1 MMLNDPLI
9 LTIVTTIV
17 LATFYYAGRYL
28 AKRSLVEDV
37 IINLLENL
45 EKDGLIA
52 TRTDKDGEKEIIPI
66 SDIIAKAVKD
76 AKTK

>member
-1 MMLNDPLI
+1 MLNDPLI
-9 LTIVTTIV
+9 LAVVTTIV

-37 IINLLENL
+37 IENVLECL
-45 EKDGLIA
+45 EKDGLIK
-52 TRTDKDGEKEIIPI
+52 TKTDKDGEKEIIPI

>member
-9 LTIVTTIV
+9 LAVVTTIV

-37 IINLLENL
+37 IENVLECL
-45 EKDGLIA
+45 EKDGLIK
-52 TRTDKDGEKEIIPI
+52 TKTDKDGEKEIIPI

-76 AKTK
+76 ANTK

>member
-9 LTIVTTIV
+9 LAVVTTIV

-28 AKRSLVEDV
+28 AKRSLVED
-37 IINLLENL
+37 IIENVLECL
-45 EKDGLIA
+45 EKDGLIK
-52 TRTDKDGEKEIIPI
+52 TKTDKDGEKEIIPI

-76 AKTK
+76 ANTK

>member
-9 LTIVTTIV
+9 LAIVTTIV

-28 AKRSLVEDV
+28 AKRSLVED
-37 IINLLENL
+37 IIENVLECL
-45 EKDGLIA
+45 EKDGLIK
-52 TRTDKDGEKEIIPI
+52 TKTDKDGEKEIIPI

>member
-9 LTIVTTIV
+9 LAIVTTIV

-28 AKRSLVEDV
+28 AKRSLVED
-37 IINLLENL
+37 IIENVLECL
-45 EKDGLIA
+45 EKDGLIK
-52 TRTDKDGEKEIIPI
+52 TKTDKDGEKEIIPI
-66 SDIIAKAVKD
+66 SDVIAKAVKD

>member
-1 MMLNDPLI
+1 MINGPI
-9 LTIVTTIV
+9 LLTVITTTV

-28 AKRSLVEDV
+28 AKKSLVEN
-37 IINLLENL
+37 IIENVLESL

>member
-1 MMLNDPLI
+1 MLNDPLI

-28 AKRSLVEDV
+28 AKRSLVED
-37 IINLLENL
+37 IIENVLECL
-45 EKDGLIA
+45 EKDGLIK
-52 TRTDKDGEKEIIPI
+52 TKTDKDGEKEIIPI
-66 SDIIAKAVKD
+66 SDIIAKAIKD

>member
-1 MMLNDPLI
+1 MMINDPI
-9 LTIVTTIV
+9 LLTVITTTV

-28 AKRSLVEDV
+28 AKRSLVEN
-37 IINLLENL
+37 IIENVLESL

>member
-1 MMLNDPLI
+1 MLNDPLI

-52 TRTDKDGEKEIIPI
+52 TRTDKDEEKEIIPI
-66 SDIIAKAVKD
+66 SDIIAKAIKD
-76 AKTK
+76 AKIK

>member
-1 MMLNDPLI
+1 MLNDPLI
-9 LTIVTTIV
+9 LAVVTTIV

-28 AKRSLVEDV
+28 AKRSLVED
-37 IINLLENL
+37 IIENVLECL
-45 EKDGLIA
+45 EKDGLIK
-52 TRTDKDGEKEIIPI
+52 TKTDKDGEKEIIPI

>member
-1 MMLNDPLI
+1 MLNDPLI

-28 AKRSLVEDV
+28 AKRSLVED
-37 IINLLENL
+37 IIENVLECL
-45 EKDGLIA
+45 EKDGLIK
-52 TRTDKDGEKEIIPI
+52 TKTDKDGEKEIIPI

>member
-1 MMLNDPLI
+1 MLNDPI
-9 LTIVTTIV
+9 LLTVITTTV

>member
-1 MMLNDPLI
+1 MMINDPI
-9 LTIVTTIV
+9 LLTVITTTV

-28 AKRSLVEDV
+28 AKRSLIEN
-37 IINLLENL
+37 IIENVLESL

-76 AKTK
+76 ANTK